1 MATFF
6 TFGILL
12 VVFRSECFELLVNQV
27 PNPAN
32 EHDNVTLSASYSGFE
47 EAEYPTRVAW
57 IIISP
62 LQSVGQI
69 RLPGCTVFG
78 FIDTSAYNFTCS
90 EGDLTWTIF
99 NVSRTQQGQIWSC
112 TLATNVSAVQ
122 TEIALKLHDPLLPY
136 LEVSPKMVQE
146 YNSVTLMCTIY
157 NQVIPVSWAR
167 NGQHTGIWIGVYLGN
182 CTTDPKV
189 LPSDFNCTCISAQMY
204 SCTIRNVTR
213 VQHGDKWKCLANNA
227 NGTTMQ
233 SGDVEVKVLVEVSA
247 VQLTKPTE
255 IEVIETEKSRV
266 LFECVSDGLPAPTI
280 RWFMD
285 NKTPNNTDD
294 DEELELNS
302 SSIIREIVQNADN
315 TYRVKSQLDFT
326 IDRKYDGMEI
336 YCSANNTARV
346 LISSRR
352 PVIHVQYSQ
361 LYIENPVNC
370 GERAILRCRSSSAT
384 TSIWN
389 FKLNGNVIVS
399 STTIDFNTV
408 YSALTNLDET
418 ITLVVRTT
426 SVHDRGSYTCQ
437 ISSYPESQ
445 PVGLEFECKP
455 KALEINVT
463 VDAKIHFMFEN
474 VFPIPTEVVVTVF
487 SQFKEEFTCGYVSCK
502 QNNKGYHD
510 CVWNSNRYFRSG
522 TYTYVVDIQF
532 ITRADSLA
540 GNFTI
545 DMNPSNESLTLET
558 SHRVQDSGTDVTLTC
573 TYTGNRTVYVVQWYR
588 NKALVGAVNP
598 SCAILIRPHFDRYQF
613 ICPSPFETV
622 LSVEQLILNQT
633 VDMWTCQVGFGF
645 GDVLESSPVDILLKG
660 LGTEGSEQPISNSE
674 TVKVIGGVI
683 GGFVTGLLVGIAS
696 VFLVNK
702 MRLIK
707 TTDIQTNYAAD
718 HQQNNI
724 ELKAGKTE
732 NLEVENN
739 ENGMYENS
747 DSLEKPNKESL
758 PYEKEQEQ
766 DTKPNASEGVACY
779 QNTMGTA
786 GSDQTAGNTGPY
798 ESLQERNQKEYEVI
812 LQY

>member
-336 YCSANNTARV
+336 YCSANNTAR
-346 LISSRR
+346 
-352 PVIHVQYSQ
+352 
-361 LYIENPVNC
+361 
-370 GERAILRCRSSSAT
+370 
-384 TSIWN
+384 
-389 FKLNGNVIVS
+389 
-399 STTIDFNTV
+399 
-408 YSALTNLDET
+408 
-418 ITLVVRTT
+418 
-426 SVHDRGSYTCQ
+426 
-437 ISSYPESQ
+437 
-445 PVGLEFECKP
+445 KP

-545 DMNPSNESLTLET
+545 
-558 SHRVQDSGTDVTLTC
+558 
-573 TYTGNRTVYVVQWYR
+573 
-588 NKALVGAVNP
+588 
-598 SCAILIRPHFDRYQF
+598 
-613 ICPSPFETV
+613 
-622 LSVEQLILNQT
+622 
-633 VDMWTCQVGFGF
+633 
-645 GDVLESSPVDILLKG
+645 
-660 LGTEGSEQPISNSE
+660 GTEGSEQPISNSE

-718 HQQNNI
+718 HQQ
-724 ELKAGKTE
+724 
-732 NLEVENN
+732 
-739 ENGMYENS
+739 
-747 DSLEKPNKESL
+747 ESL

-786 GSDQTAGNTGPY
+786 GSD
-798 ESLQERNQKEYEVI
+798 
-812 LQY
+812 